1 MMALSTEDLYDKA
14 KALSGDVEDNFLE
27 LGRSLRQLLDRD
39 PELFKKIVAKNNL
52 GRRKA
57 YYLVEVSRIFDPLPI
72 PRSRLRKI
80 GWTKLQL
87 IGKHIEPDNMEELL
101 QLAEST
107 NAKDLERHMRGEK
120 PLGNAHCVLMYFSP
134 KEYKE
139 LEEAL
144 IRNGGTRSG
153 RGILNK
159 EKALI
164 NVVRRVNAE
173 TDGGV

>member
-1 MMALSTEDLYDKA
+1 
-14 KALSGDVEDNFLE
+14 
-27 LGRSLRQLLDRD
+27 
-39 PELFKKIVAKNNL
+39 
-52 GRRKA
+52 
-57 YYLVEVSRIFDPLPI
+57 
-72 PRSRLRKI
+72 
-80 GWTKLQL
+80 
-87 IGKHIEPDNMEELL
+87 MEELL

-153 RGILNK
+153 RGILKK
-159 EKALI
+159 EGALMTI
-164 NVVRRVNAE
+164 VRRMNAV
-173 TDGGV
+173 TDGGA